1 MKVMEIVLQLM
12 SVWRKPTE
20 QHFLPTFN
28 YRREFACFFG
38 LERHPKPADL
48 HYLVS
53 SEPVK
58 AGRYD
63 L

>member
-1 MKVMEIVLQLM
+1 MEKAY
-12 SVWRKPTE
+12 RTA
-20 QHFLPTFN
+20 FLPTFN